1 MWYCRIANS
10 TEVVGPLSDDQ
21 LRAMARE
28 GRLQP
33 SDAVAHTANGP
44 WYLASHVRGLFPQ
57 SEAVASGSPAKPP
70 TAPVSAPPVSV
81 GPPSSTQTSGNVVT
95 PEQLAKW
102 RAQRRQRARKLTR
115 LLLGTGIGLMVLFI
129 LVLMRPVISSIFQA
143 AGPNSAKARPS
154 RQVTRDSQDP
164 KSSELAASI
173 PGLNEVLGHP
183 SSATQ
188 SSGPPTETNRESRVA
203 HLTRLVAASQAFGTT
218 AQKVQ
223 DSHGHVEMKIEECQI
238 APVALRRGSVI
249 SKTARPYLAFKLR
262 VRNTSSSETVN
273 YQSPRQGAEV
283 AEIWWDKATQTTP
296 PWQPRGMTLEG
307 QAENA
312 TLQPGQ
318 ELVDAFA
325 FQVPPE
331 EFAQLYIRIPGRS
344 VNLAEDFLFVI
355 PKNEVQ
361 RPQDSDRAP
370 SAGES
375 DVESIG
381 PMSVT
386 KQAEPPTAH
395 ADSPQAEVSPSDEDE
410 EAIPIPGLSNAQGP
424 ASGEGGM
431 DQEER
436 TKLEELR
443 KRGEALQEILD
454 RQHEN
459 RRPGGSRPQS
469 QRR

>member
-33 SDAVAHTANGP
+33 SDAVAQTANGP

-57 SEAVASGSPAKPP
+57 SEVVPSRTPASPP
-70 TAPVSAPPVSV
+70 TTPVPTPPVSV
-81 GPPSSTQTSGNVVT
+81 GPPSSSQTSGNVVT

-115 LLLGTGIGLMVLFI
+115 LLLGTGIGLMMLFI

-143 AGPNSAKARPS
+143 TGPSSPKARPS
-154 RQVTRDSQDP
+154 REVTRDSQDP

-188 SSGPPTETNRESRVA
+188 PSGPPTETNRESRVA

-283 AEIWWDKATQTTP
+283 AEIWWANATQTTP
-296 PWQPRGMTLEG
+296 PLQPRGMTPEG

-312 TLQPGQ
+312 TLQPGGS
-318 ELVDAFA
+318 L
-325 FQVPPE
+325 
-331 EFAQLYIRIPGRS
+331 S
-344 VNLAEDFLFVI
+344 
-355 PKNEVQ
+355 
-361 RPQDSDRAP
+361 
-370 SAGES
+370 GES
-375 DVESIG
+375 
-381 PMSVT
+381 
-386 KQAEPPTAH
+386 A
-395 ADSPQAEVSPSDEDE
+395 
-410 EAIPIPGLSNAQGP
+410 N
-424 ASGEGGM
+424 
-431 DQEER
+431 
-436 TKLEELR
+436 
-443 KRGEALQEILD
+443 
-454 RQHEN
+454 
-459 RRPGGSRPQS
+459 
-469 QRR
+469 QR